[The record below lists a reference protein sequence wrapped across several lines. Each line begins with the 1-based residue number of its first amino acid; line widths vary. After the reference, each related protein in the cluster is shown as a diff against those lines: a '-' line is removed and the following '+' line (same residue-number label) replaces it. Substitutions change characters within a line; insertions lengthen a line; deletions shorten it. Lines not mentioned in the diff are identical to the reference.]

1 MNRKYEGTIVLNTR
15 GNEDSAETLVNKIG
29 REIEAEGAK
38 LQQVDKLGRRK
49 FPYGSKKLNDGYFVT
64 YHFEA
69 APTAIDKLRAKLRL
83 NEDVHQQFYV
93 IQ

>member
-29 REIEAEGAK
+29 REIESEGAK
-38 LQQVDKLGRRK
+38 LQQVDKLGKRK
-49 FPYGSKKLNDGYFVT
+49 FPFGSKKLTDGYFVT

-69 APTAIDKLRAKLRL
+69 APTTIEKLRAKLRL
-83 NEDVHQQFYV
+83 LDDVHQQFYV